1 MWKNQCVTTR
11 ANELANSILKTVKL
25 LGNDCFPMYLE
36 INEMNNLFCLF
47 WQYCCQAFK
56 QNIFTSVK
64 LCSCYLLNI
73 FINNVIEIYNLTCFL
88 STLNISFPPPPPQN
102 PTNNEELLVSF
113 LWHNLWCKS
122 KDKFLMK
129 KSFQANYKIVIKTIL
144 SWWLFCK
151 WKTKDIK
158 RMRNSSRYIVS
169 W

>member
-1 MWKNQCVTTR
+1 MALAVLQHLEKQKKIYFSMLWQHSSPVIALTSLTFLKPRYCTKRYSFWIWLLPEWKVIRRLICLWKNQRVTTR

-25 LGNDCFPMYLE
+25 LGNDRFPMYLE

-88 STLNISFPPPPPQN
+88 STLNISF
-102 PTNNEELLVSF
+102 LR
-113 LWHNLWCKS
+113 
-122 KDKFLMK
+122 
-129 KSFQANYKIVIKTIL
+129 YKL
-144 SWWLFCK
+144 
-151 WKTKDIK
+151 
-158 RMRNSSRYIVS
+158 
-169 W
+169 

>member
-1 MWKNQCVTTR
+1 MTTFFTRYCFDISNLFKTTLLHQEIVILDLVVTWKVIRRLIRLWKNQCVTTR

-88 STLNISFPPPPPQN
+88 STLNISF
-102 PTNNEELLVSF
+102 LR
-113 LWHNLWCKS
+113 
-122 KDKFLMK
+122 
-129 KSFQANYKIVIKTIL
+129 YKL
-144 SWWLFCK
+144 
-151 WKTKDIK
+151 
-158 RMRNSSRYIVS
+158 
-169 W
+169 